1 MMLAHMLA
9 EDRAAVIC
17 DFAETYH
24 VYDIHTLPASLAAT
38 LACGLSAD
46 SRIMRKLAGVEVS
59 PPFLLIA
66 AAIMDE
72 LTALRYQIGADENT
86 PKPHYLLDT
95 ILGGSTDRGAFGFDT
110 AEEYEAARQKII
122 ERALKNG

>member
-9 EDRAAVIC
+9 VDRAAVIC

-24 VYDIHTLPASLAAT
+24 VFDIHALPASLAAT

-46 SRIMRKLAGVEVS
+46 SRIMQKLAGVELS

-66 AAIMDE
+66 AAIVDE
-72 LTALRYQIGADENT
+72 LAALRYQISGDEKA
-86 PKPHYLLDT
+86 PKPHYLLDS
-95 ILGGSTDRGAFGFDT
+95 IMGGHVSDGFGFDT
-110 AEEYEAARQKII
+110 AEEFEQARQKII